1 MGCGSA
7 FSVSPAQRFLKVC
20 RRAKRWHRTS
30 DASSV
35 GRRVHW
41 RPEYIQ
47 ARGHRASS
55 HPQQSEGT
63 LTSGTTGGSSSR
75 GTSMGPCC
83 CPYEYAWEGA
93 ELRTGCPL
101 RTLLHQPF
109 LTAASWS
116 PGLLWGCPS
125 QGQPAPCCSAGHQH
139 VISSHILFP
148 TAATLALCPGPYPP
162 DQLPDSLILDSTPKA
177 HSSSATSTHLS
188 LRMSFFACCVARSD
202 ITRLAY
208 TQLSEAVFIFSW
220 GSLVQGALSYP
231 AFPLAGVSSQMGIDT
246 PSSHRVSLRRT
257 EG

>member
-1 MGCGSA
+1 MGCGPA

-177 HSSSATSTHLS
+177 PQLLCHLYSPKLKNVFLCLLCGQVRHHQVGIHSAQWSCIHLFLGLTSPRCPLLPCLSSCRCL
-188 LRMSFFACCVARSD
+188 FSD
-202 ITRLAY
+202 GDRH
-208 TQLSEAVFIFSW
+208 TQLS
-220 GSLVQGALSYP
+220 
-231 AFPLAGVSSQMGIDT
+231 
-246 PSSHRVSLRRT
+246 
-257 EG
+257 